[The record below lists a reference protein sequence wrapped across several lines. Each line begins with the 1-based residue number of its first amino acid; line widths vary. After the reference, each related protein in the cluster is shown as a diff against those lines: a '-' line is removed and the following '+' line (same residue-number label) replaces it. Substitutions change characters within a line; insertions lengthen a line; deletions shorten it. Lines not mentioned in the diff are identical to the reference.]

1 MIRPKWTGDGGI
13 MCGAR
18 SPAPTPEK
26 PMSEPV
32 KLDRIDINILAHLQR
47 NGRITNVELA
57 EAVALS
63 PSPCL
68 IRVKRLEKAGYI
80 VGYNA
85 HIDIA
90 KLGET
95 VTVFTQVTLTD
106 HHMEDFARFE
116 AGIRTVDEVIE
127 CHLISGGYDYLLK
140 FMTRGIAHYQSLI
153 EEILERNIGITKYFS
168 YIVIKSPIVKMY
180 YPLMKLYGQQHQK

>member
-1 MIRPKWTGDGGI
+1 MPD
-13 MCGAR
+13 
-18 SPAPTPEK
+18 SL
-26 PMSEPV
+26 
-32 KLDRIDINILAHLQR
+32 KLDRIDVNILAHLQR

-57 EAVALS
+57 EAVSLS

-95 VTVFTQVTLTD
+95 VTVFTQVTLSD

-116 AGIRTVDEVIE
+116 AGIAKVDEVIE

-140 FMTRGIAHYQSLI
+140 FVTRGISHYQSLI
-153 EEILERNIGITKYFS
+153 EDILGRDLGITKYFS

-180 YPLMKLYGQQHQK
+180 YPLVKLFGTPRTHD

>member
-1 MIRPKWTGDGGI
+1 MHE
-13 MCGAR
+13 A
-18 SPAPTPEK
+18 
-26 PMSEPV
+26 V
-32 KLDRIDINILAHLQR
+32 KLDRIDVNILAHLQR

-57 EAVALS
+57 DAVALS

-80 VGYNA
+80 IGYNA

-95 VTVFTQVTLTD
+95 VTVFTQITLTD
-106 HHMEDFARFE
+106 HHLEDFARFE
-116 AGIRTVDEVIE
+116 AGIRSVDEVIE

-140 FMTRGIAHYQSLI
+140 FIARSVGHYQSVI
-153 EEILERNIGITKYFS
+153 ERILERNIGIEKYFS
-168 YIVIKSPIVKMY
+168 YIVIKSPISRRAAA
-180 YPLMKLYGQQHQK
+180 LQKLLDAEW

>member
-1 MIRPKWTGDGGI
+1 MPD
-13 MCGAR
+13 
-18 SPAPTPEK
+18 SL
-26 PMSEPV
+26 
-32 KLDRIDINILAHLQR
+32 KLDRIDVNILAHLQR

-57 EAVALS
+57 EAVSLS

-80 VGYNA
+80 IGYNA

-116 AGIRTVDEVIE
+116 AGIAKVDEVIE

-140 FMTRGIAHYQSLI
+140 FMTRGISHYQLII

-168 YIVIKSPIVKMY
+168 YVVLKSPIEKLH
-180 YPLMKLYGQQHQK
+180 YPLVKLFGAEREEP

>member
-1 MIRPKWTGDGGI
+1 M
-13 MCGAR
+13 
-18 SPAPTPEK
+18 PE
-26 PMSEPV
+26 PI
-32 KLDRIDINILAHLQR
+32 KLDRIDVNILAHLQR
-47 NGRITNVELA
+47 NGRVTNVELA
-57 EAVALS
+57 EAVSLS

-80 VGYNA
+80 VGYHA

-116 AGIRTVDEVIE
+116 AGIAKVDEVIE

-140 FMTRGIAHYQSLI
+140 FMTRGITHYQSII
-153 EEILERNIGITKYFS
+153 ETILESNIGITKYFS

-180 YPLMKLYGQQHQK
+180 YPLAKLFPTDRQPG